1 MSSLNESDTDV
12 IDTQYSSSKI
22 KKYQE
27 KDGNNN
33 NNNNNLKSLVKLKD
47 IKSVK
52 KVSNK
57 SKQKQ
62 KSNTKKVLFNKKITI
77 IDVESW
83 KKYNAELTDEEEL
96 KDLNEDDNQKKNKE
110 GKKGK
115 NKAKKKEHIS
125 CVCLII

>member
-1 MSSLNESDTDV
+1 MSSLNESETIDV
-12 IDTQYSSSKI
+12 IDTQYPSSKI
-22 KKYQE
+22 NKYQE

-33 NNNNNLKSLVKLKD
+33 NNNLKSSVKLKD

-83 KKYNAELTDEEEL
+83 KKYNAELTSEEEL
-96 KDLNEDDNQKKNKE
+96 KDLNEDDNQKQNKK

-125 CVCLII
+125 CVCLVI

>member
-1 MSSLNESDTDV
+1 MSSLNESETIDV

-33 NNNNNLKSLVKLKD
+33 NNLKSSVKLKD

-83 KKYNAELTDEEEL
+83 KKYNAELTSEEEL
-96 KDLNEDDNQKKNKE
+96 KDLNEDDNQKQN
-110 GKKGK
+110 KKGK

-125 CVCLII
+125 CVCLVI

>member
-1 MSSLNESDTDV
+1 MSSLNESETIDV

-27 KDGNNN
+27 KEG
-33 NNNNNLKSLVKLKD
+33 NNNNLKSSVKLKD

-77 IDVESW
+77 IDVTTVRVVALPTPS
-83 KKYNAELTDEEEL
+83 APAG
-96 KDLNEDDNQKKNKE
+96 QC
-110 GKKGK
+110 
-115 NKAKKKEHIS
+115 S
-125 CVCLII
+125 P

>member
-1 MSSLNESDTDV
+1 MSSLNESETIDV

-27 KDGNNN
+27 KEG
-33 NNNNNLKSLVKLKD
+33 NNNNLKSSVKLKD

-83 KKYNAELTDEEEL
+83 KKYNAELTSEEEL
-96 KDLNEDDNQKKNKE
+96 KDLNEDDNQIQNKE

-125 CVCLII
+125 CVCLVI

>member
-1 MSSLNESDTDV
+1 MSSLNENETIDV

-27 KDGNNN
+27 KEG
-33 NNNNNLKSLVKLKD
+33 NNNNLKSSVKLKD

-96 KDLNEDDNQKKNKE
+96 KDLNEDDNQKKNKG

-125 CVCLII
+125 CVCLVI

>member
-1 MSSLNESDTDV
+1 MSSLNESETIDV

-27 KDGNNN
+27 KEG
-33 NNNNNLKSLVKLKD
+33 NNNNLKSSVKLKD

-83 KKYNAELTDEEEL
+83 KKYNAELTSEEEL
-96 KDLNEDDNQKKNKE
+96 KDLNEDDNQKQNKK

-125 CVCLII
+125 CVCLVI

>member
-1 MSSLNESDTDV
+1 MSSLNESETIDV

-33 NNNNNLKSLVKLKD
+33 NNLKSSVKLKD

-83 KKYNAELTDEEEL
+83 KKYNAELTNEEEL
-96 KDLNEDDNQKKNKE
+96 KDLNEDDNQIQNKE

-125 CVCLII
+125 CVCLVI

>member
-1 MSSLNESDTDV
+1 MSSLNESETIDV

-27 KDGNNN
+27 KEG
-33 NNNNNLKSLVKLKD
+33 NNNNLKSSVKLKD

-62 KSNTKKVLFNKKITI
+62 KSNTKKVLFNKKMQ
-77 IDVESW
+77 
-83 KKYNAELTDEEEL
+83 N
-96 KDLNEDDNQKKNKE
+96 
-110 GKKGK
+110 
-115 NKAKKKEHIS
+115 
-125 CVCLII
+125 

>member
-1 MSSLNESDTDV
+1 MSSLNESDTIDV

-27 KDGNNN
+27 KEG
-33 NNNNNLKSLVKLKD
+33 NNNNLKSSVKLKD

-83 KKYNAELTDEEEL
+83 KKYNAELTSEEEL
-96 KDLNEDDNQKKNKE
+96 KDLNEDDNQIQNKE

-125 CVCLII
+125 CVCLVI